1 MEDFLN
7 LRLYYSFISNKSLS
21 ITKVTATSN
30 YHLRN
35 AIWYEEQNGCR
46 FECFLDY
53 IDWSP
58 GNGMG
63 WSTAGKSRVLRC
75 VTEEVNYAIY

>member
-1 MEDFLN
+1 MYGCERYDERMEDFLN

-35 AIWYEEQNGCR
+35 AI
-46 FECFLDY
+46 
-53 IDWSP
+53 
-58 GNGMG
+58 
-63 WSTAGKSRVLRC
+63 
-75 VTEEVNYAIY
+75 